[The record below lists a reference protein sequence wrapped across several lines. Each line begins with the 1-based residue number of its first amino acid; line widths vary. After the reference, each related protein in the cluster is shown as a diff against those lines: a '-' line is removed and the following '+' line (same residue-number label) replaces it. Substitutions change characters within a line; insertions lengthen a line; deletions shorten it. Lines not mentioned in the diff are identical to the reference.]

1 MLYSHICAHNH
12 SHTPHDIIAEA
23 TQFCASRGLRLTDQ
37 RRQILVLLAEAAQPL
52 GAYDLLEKIQQASS
66 QSQPLK
72 SQSLKPQSLKIQ
84 PQKRLAP
91 VIVYRALDF
100 LLEAKLI
107 HRLESRN
114 AFIIC
119 PHRHSHDE
127 TIVFM
132 ICEACGRAEEAQ
144 SSLVHD
150 SLEQLA
156 QTRSFQLKSKVIE
169 LSGICKLCSESTV
182 A

>member
-1 MLYSHICAHNH
+1 MHHSHICVHNH
-12 SHTPHDIIAEA
+12 AHMPVDIIAEA
-23 TQFCASRGLRLTDQ
+23 TRFCATRGLRLTEQ
-37 RRQILVLLAEAAQPL
+37 RRQILVLLAEAAKPL
-52 GAYDLLEKIQQASS
+52 GAYDLLESIQQTSS
-66 QSQPLK
+66 KHQP
-72 SQSLKPQSLKIQ
+72 S
-84 PQKRLAP
+84 KRIAP

-119 PHRHSHDE
+119 PHRHTNEE

-132 ICEACGRAEEAQ
+132 ICETCGRAEEAE
-144 SSLVHD
+144 SSLVQD

-169 LSGICKLCSESTV
+169 LSGICQLCSESTV